1 MSIQSESA
9 LSQAYNLI
17 ENGSPAQ
24 AKVLL
29 EDALTADLDND
40 NLVFAIHCC
49 SFWADTFASLAGY
62 SPYEGGELLVNQW
75 KKFTVLVSREEK
87 DQEKRSIEKA
97 ALKNTVYAFK
107 RGIYTCALS
116 KFSAIQEEKD
126 PVFNSEVLRK
136 AGLCH
141 KRLGSYELA
150 LSFLNKAN
158 AIHPAQPA
166 VLAEL
171 ADCYDLCGETKSP
184 SSCSARHFSWTRRR

>member
-62 SPYEGGELLVNQW
+62 SPYEGGELLTGFELQGFEFNLHDDHR
-75 KKFTVLVSREEK
+75 FLPLDGRSYTLV
-87 DQEKRSIEKA
+87 A
-97 ALKNTVYAFK
+97 AARWN
-107 RGIYTCALS
+107 CAYR
-116 KFSAIQEEKD
+116 
-126 PVFNSEVLRK
+126 P
-136 AGLCH
+136 
-141 KRLGSYELA
+141 GSPPG
-150 LSFLNKAN
+150 SCG
-158 AIHPAQPA
+158 PA
-166 VLAEL
+166 V
-171 ADCYDLCGETKSP
+171 P
-184 SSCSARHFSWTRRR
+184 